1 MLDLHEHVELIL
13 LGISCVISRLF
24 YLKTHTCDS
33 SHQSVK
39 QTAHTLWS
47 VDSAV
52 IRLDYCIPLS
62 LVINVVTSQVSK
74 T

>member
-1 MLDLHEHVELIL
+1 MLDLHEHVKMIL
-13 LGISCVISRLF
+13 LGISCVISRPF
-24 YLKTHTCDS
+24 YLKMHTCDS
-33 SHQSVK
+33 SHQTVK
-39 QTAHTLWS
+39 QTAHTLCA

-52 IRLDYCIPLS
+52 IRLDYYIPLS